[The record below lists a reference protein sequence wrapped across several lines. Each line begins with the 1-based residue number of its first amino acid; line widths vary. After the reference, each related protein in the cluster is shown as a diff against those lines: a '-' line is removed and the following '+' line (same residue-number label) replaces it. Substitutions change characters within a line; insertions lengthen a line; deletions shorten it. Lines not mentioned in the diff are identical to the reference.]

1 MNVAS
6 ISDALEMRLMR
17 VGAPGLAES
26 DLLQR
31 AAHMSFTHF
40 RRNPSLRFFLA
51 VVPGGVVLTICHAK
65 QVV

>member
-40 RRNPSLRFFLA
+40 R
-51 VVPGGVVLTICHAK
+51 
-65 QVV
+65 